1 MYTTGSVRTPSGY
14 GLAHSGAYADPMS
27 EARRGAIEV
36 LRPRL
41 KLNVNVKAGLEDR
54 LHQVTGGFMN
64 YEELQAVSEERA
76 PSAKVDK
83 ILSILLGKGDKEFD
97 IFLKLLEETNQ
108 IAWAQ
113 ELRQQVRVQGE
124 AGATGSTAA
133 RRQVTAME
141 VVERPAPSRTDTQ
154 PEVTELRA
162 EVARLK
168 NEIETLHSRLQR
180 YVASESEL
188 DQEVD
193 RQDGVIRDLNASIA
207 QKDRQIVQQDRQI
220 VQQDRKITRL
230 EQTIARLERTGVQG
244 AARLERTGVQGAAG
258 RGQEV
263 PPPTGPGAESCRLIE
278 QARELLDSLA
288 QNESI
293 EFRGGLSHI
302 FIRHRGNLKTRD
314 TQLRQ
319 HSDLV
324 ADHLAAL
331 GLLDEVQHQS
341 CREGSASERIDH
353 IIQILGS
360 RIVPH
365 NDHDSRQS
373 NRQLFADLLEA
384 LGRADCAGALSF
396 LLEGFRSVQSGDL
409 PRRRR

>member
-14 GLAHSGAYADPMS
+14 GPAHGGVYASPMS

-41 KLNVNVKAGLEDR
+41 KLYVNVKGGLEDR
-54 LHQVTGGFMN
+54 LHKVTGGFMN
-64 YEELQAVSEERA
+64 YEELQAVSEQRA

-83 ILSILLGKGDKEFD
+83 ILTILLGKGDNEFD

-108 IAWAQ
+108 IAWVQ
-113 ELRQQVRVQGE
+113 ELRQQARAQGE
-124 AGATGSTAA
+124 AGATGSTAP
-133 RRQVTAME
+133 RTQVTAMV
-141 VVERPAPSRTDTQ
+141 VVERPAPSRPDTQ

-188 DQEVD
+188 DQEVN

-207 QKDRQIVQQDRQI
+207 QKDRTIT
-220 VQQDRKITRL
+220 QQDRKITRL
-230 EQTIARLERTGVQG
+230 EQTV
-244 AARLERTGVQGAAG
+244 ARLERTGVQGAAG
-258 RGQEV
+258 RRQEV
-263 PPPTGPGAESCRLIE
+263 PPPTGPGAKSCQLIE
-278 QARELLDSLA
+278 SARELLDSLA
-288 QNESI
+288 QDDSI
-293 EFRGGLSHI
+293 EFREGLSHI

-314 TQLRQ
+314 CQLQQ

-341 CREGSASERIDH
+341 CREGSASARIDNM
-353 IIQILGS
+353 IQILGS

-365 NDHDSRQS
+365 NDHDSRQR